1 MKFKVSFNYEEDN
14 AYEKE
19 SIYFNDSFS
28 HGVRNQRMRRER
40 RSGCGRRNVATEDT
54 ESEPEVDGTAYGYA
68 GSDPVEAAV
77 YKYLAEEVSK
87 DYDDAEVHIPT
98 VNIVHIDFTPKDEI
112 LVYGDFWIE
121 NYNVEGDT
129 LKCASGG
136 HYPGMMQVSKDYV
149 VTDFK
154 QAADGEDFDSSAK
167 EIFGDYYDDFM
178 KIYSDSDLRN
188 ELRKVT
194 VTDYVNLNGLSV
206 TKFQDEGWDPVEI
219 YH

>member
-1 MKFKVSFNYEEDN
+1 MRKRVLIFMTALVMVFVISACGAKEE
-14 AYEKE
+14 AAVEE
-19 SIYFNDSFS
+19 
-28 HGVRNQRMRRER
+28 E
-40 RSGCGRRNVATEDT
+40 NVATEDT

-206 TKFQDEGWDPVEI
+206 TKYQDEGWDPVEI

>member
-1 MKFKVSFNYEEDN
+1 
-14 AYEKE
+14 
-19 SIYFNDSFS
+19 
-28 HGVRNQRMRRER
+28 MRRTMLMR
-40 RSGCGRRNVATEDT
+40 KRVFILMTALVMAFGISACGAKEEAAVEEENVATEDT

-167 EIFGDYYDDFM
+167 EIFGDHYDDFM

-219 YH
+219 YN

>member
-1 MKFKVSFNYEEDN
+1 MRKRVFILMTALVMAFGISACGAKEE
-14 AYEKE
+14 AAVEE
-19 SIYFNDSFS
+19 
-28 HGVRNQRMRRER
+28 E
-40 RSGCGRRNVATEDT
+40 NVAIEDT

-129 LKCASGG
+129 LKCVSGG

>member
-1 MKFKVSFNYEEDN
+1 MKKLIVLFTVLVMLLGISACGSKEEAAVD
-14 AYEKE
+14 EPE
-19 SIYFNDSFS
+19 VTVEDSK
-28 HGVRNQRMRRER
+28 
-40 RSGCGRRNVATEDT
+40 A
-54 ESEPEVDGTAYGYA
+54 EPEVDGTAYGYG

-77 YKYLAEEVSK
+77 YKFMAEEVSQN
-87 DYDDAEVHIPT
+87 YSEAEIHIPT
-98 VNIVHIDFTPKDEI
+98 VNIIHIDFTPEDEI

-129 LKCASGG
+129 LKCVSGG

-167 EIFGDYYDDFM
+167 EIFGDHYDDFM

>member
-1 MKFKVSFNYEEDN
+1 
-14 AYEKE
+14 
-19 SIYFNDSFS
+19 
-28 HGVRNQRMRRER
+28 MRRTMLMR
-40 RSGCGRRNVATEDT
+40 KRVFILLTALVMAFGISACGAKEEAAVEEENVATEDT

>member
-1 MKFKVSFNYEEDN
+1 MRKRVFILITALVMAFGISACGAKEE
-14 AYEKE
+14 AAVEE
-19 SIYFNDSFS
+19 
-28 HGVRNQRMRRER
+28 E
-40 RSGCGRRNVATEDT
+40 NVATEDT

-129 LKCASGG
+129 LKCVSGG

>member
-1 MKFKVSFNYEEDN
+1 MRKRGFILMTALDMAFGLSACGTTEE
-14 AYEKE
+14 AAVEE
-19 SIYFNDSFS
+19 
-28 HGVRNQRMRRER
+28 E
-40 RSGCGRRNVATEDT
+40 NVATEDT

-167 EIFGDYYDDFM
+167 EIFGDHYDDFM

>member
-1 MKFKVSFNYEEDN
+1 MRKRVFILMTALVMAFGISACGTTEEAAVEEEN
-14 AYEKE
+14 VTIE
-19 SIYFNDSFS
+19 DS
-28 HGVRNQRMRRER
+28 
-40 RSGCGRRNVATEDT
+40 

-129 LKCASGG
+129 LKCVSGG

-154 QAADGEDFDSSAK
+154 QASDGEDFDSSAK
-167 EIFGDYYDDFM
+167 EIFGDHYDDFM

>member
-1 MKFKVSFNYEEDN
+1 MRKRVFILMTALVMAFGISACGTKEE
-14 AYEKE
+14 AAVEE
-19 SIYFNDSFS
+19 
-28 HGVRNQRMRRER
+28 E
-40 RSGCGRRNVATEDT
+40 NVATEDT

-206 TKFQDEGWDPVEI
+206 TQYQDEGWDPVEI